1 MNYFNSG
8 YNVGMKAKKGER
20 LQMSSFHSS
29 FRNREEDVW
38 VQGFRQGLGSNN
50 NNISNKVPPKFLQF
64 VPQENENTEP
74 PVDQVQNMEEGAGPG
89 LDPTKSYKMY
99 CVQFNKEEYK
109 SISKQILQ
117 GRRQLE
123 KREKEGRPA
132 GIFVNANVKKRRQEK
147 VETVKEYIQRREM
160 EEKEKK
166 ENKKKEREDQDK
178 DEK

>member
-1 MNYFNSG
+1 M
-8 YNVGMKAKKGER
+8 
-20 LQMSSFHSS
+20 
-29 FRNREEDVW
+29 
-38 VQGFRQGLGSNN
+38 
-50 NNISNKVPPKFLQF
+50 FL
-64 VPQENENTEP
+64 NENTEP

-166 ENKKKEREDQDK
+166 ENKKKDREAQDK

>member
-1 MNYFNSG
+1 M
-8 YNVGMKAKKGER
+8 
-20 LQMSSFHSS
+20 
-29 FRNREEDVW
+29 
-38 VQGFRQGLGSNN
+38 
-50 NNISNKVPPKFLQF
+50 FL
-64 VPQENENTEP
+64 NENTEP

-178 DEK
+178 DDTGIQYHEIIDYVSTHDDPNQTHLRRKWLYCHFLLV